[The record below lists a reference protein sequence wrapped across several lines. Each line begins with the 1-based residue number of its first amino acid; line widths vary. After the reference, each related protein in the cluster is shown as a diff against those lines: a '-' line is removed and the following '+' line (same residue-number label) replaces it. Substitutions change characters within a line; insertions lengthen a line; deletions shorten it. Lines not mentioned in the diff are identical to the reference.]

1 MYNMKDE
8 QEFAKKN
15 KNVHDREDTKPRNEN
30 NPEEFGNLKEVHYK
44 SIMDYKEEGRQGEWE
59 R

>member
-8 QEFAKKN
+8 QEFVKKN
-15 KNVHDREDTKPRNEN
+15 KNVYDREDIKFRNEN
-30 NPEEFGNLKEVHYK
+30 NFEEFGNLKEVYYK
-44 SIMDYKEEGRQGEWE
+44 LIMDYKEEGCQGEWE